1 MKKLLLTLS
10 ALAIAAAFS
19 SCASAKKDSCCADG
33 KGACCTPE
41 VVCTK

>member
-19 SCASAKKDSCCADG
+19 SCASTKKDSCCAT
-33 KGACCTPE
+33 GAGSCCAPE